1 MKSTLGSNFFL
12 LLSHKKKL
20 IEVQDGYLAKVPE
33 AQDGIYA
40 EMVAQDGSQ
49 S

>member
-1 MKSTLGSNFFL
+1 M
-12 LLSHKKKL
+12 
-20 IEVQDGYLAKVPE
+20 EVQDGNLAKVPE
-33 AQDGIYA
+33 AQDGIHA